1 MPTYSNNAWEG
12 RRASLNAQQKVSD
25 QVAQNNMVN
34 AKDKKEEFKKL
45 VYGLATGNLMNR
57 TNTKA

>member
-57 TNTKA
+57 TNYRN